1 MNGDPSLSVPS
12 SRSSALPRER
22 VVLGITGASG
32 APYAEALLR
41 QLLLCGVR
49 TYVVFT
55 GTGKKV
61 VNTELSQG
69 LLPALAHSKVLVR
82 LHEHTPVR
90 EAAAAVG
97 VPAEALASLRL
108 FDNEDLYAP
117 IASGS
122 EGATHMVVCP
132 SSMGTMARI
141 AHGVSGCLLERAAD
155 VMLKERRP
163 LIIVPRETPFSLV
176 HLRNMTLLAEAGAH
190 LVPAMPAFYMNPK
203 TIDDLVGFVVE
214 RVCDALRIEALS
226 EGKQTRWNV
235 RSL

>member
-1 MNGDPSLSVPS
+1 MNGDINQPFSAPSA
-12 SRSSALPRER
+12 ALPRER

-41 QLLLCGVR
+41 QLLLCGIR

-61 VNTELSQG
+61 VNTELAQG
-69 LLPALAHSKVLVR
+69 LLPALAHSKVFAR
-82 LHEHTPVR
+82 LHEQEPLR
-90 EAAAAVG
+90 AAAQAAG
-97 VPAEALASLRL
+97 LPPEALASLRL
-108 FDNEDLYAP
+108 FDNDDLYAP

-132 SSMGTMARI
+132 SSMGTLARI

-155 VMLKERRP
+155 VMLKEKRR
-163 LIIVPRETPFSLV
+163 LVIVPRETPFSLI
-176 HLRNMTLLAEAGAH
+176 HLRNMTTLAEAGAH

-203 TIDDLVGFVVE
+203 SIDDLVTFVVE
-214 RVCDALRIEALS
+214 RVSDGLGIDALA
-226 EGKQTRWNV
+226 EGKRTRWNA

>member
-1 MNGDPSLSVPS
+1 MNGDVNSLSSAPS
-12 SRSSALPRER
+12 TALPRER
-22 VVLGITGASG
+22 IVLGITGASG

-41 QLLLCGVR
+41 QLLLCGIR

-61 VNTELSQG
+61 VNTELAQG
-69 LLPALAHSKVLVR
+69 LLPALAHSKVFAR
-82 LHEHTPVR
+82 LQEQEALR
-90 EAAAAVG
+90 AAAQAAG
-97 VPAEALASLRL
+97 VPPKALAGLRL
-108 FDNEDLYAP
+108 FDNDDLYAP

-132 SSMGTMARI
+132 SSMGTLARI

-155 VMLKERRP
+155 VMLKEKRR
-163 LIIVPRETPFSLV
+163 LVIVPRETPFSLI
-176 HLRNMTLLAEAGAH
+176 HLRSMTTLAEAGAH

-203 TIDDLVGFVVE
+203 CIDDLVTFVVE
-214 RVCDALRIEALS
+214 RVCDGLGIDALA
-226 EGKQTRWNV
+226 EGKRTRWNA